1 MYLGRQAYADSVD
14 IEQTY
19 KSLHVLSFLKHI
31 TEIYRYDLSKWLD
44 PLEKITLVLMPKDIG
59 LLWCPSVVCISCG
72 PQ

>member
-1 MYLGRQAYADSVD
+1 MQTVLTVD

-19 KSLHVLSFLKHI
+19 KGLHVLSFLKHI
-31 TEIYRYDLSKWLD
+31 TEIYRYDLSKWLN

-59 LLWCPSVVCISCG
+59 LLWWPSVVCISCG